1 MEGITSE
8 EIELFHSMHEVMA
21 HFNERIRE
29 LEREL
34 SNIRAANSSQVIIID
49 RAISN
54 LVKIIGDMRFF
65 K

>member
-8 EIELFHSMHEVMA
+8 EIELFHSMHEMLA
-21 HFNERIRE
+21 HLNDRIKNIERD
-29 LEREL
+29 LL
-34 SNIRAANSSQVIIID
+34 NIRAANSSQVVVID

-54 LVKIIGDMRFF
+54 LGKIIGDMRFL